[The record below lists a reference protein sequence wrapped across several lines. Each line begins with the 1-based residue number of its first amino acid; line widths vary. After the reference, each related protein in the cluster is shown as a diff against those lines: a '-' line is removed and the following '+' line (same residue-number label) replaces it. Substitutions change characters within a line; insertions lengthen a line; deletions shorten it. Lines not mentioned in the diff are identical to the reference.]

1 MILIISSIVSVCVGL
16 PVILVSSIIGK
27 LYYCLTRKK
36 QIDTSRVSFIN
47 ELTYFVN
54 HSGDLK
60 SHWIFGTIHVLER
73 PSTIFGGKSP
83 IFIIH
88 GTGSGSVNYIPFMR
102 SIPKYYDVYCID
114 LPGWGVSNNP
124 ELNESLDS
132 DSESYSDSLIYYSN
146 IIYKVMMEIHPYKD
160 SKFILLG
167 HSFGS
172 FLLSL
177 ALIQEIIPSE
187 KIEKCILSAL
197 PGLSPHISKYPYL
210 WGTLFKSSILETT
223 FKQWWAPHL
232 FCAFL
237 YPRPSSISKLI
248 LMQRFIPY
256 GEGCKLASKHIQY
269 RGIFPPVWT
278 TLTYDSLLKISNKV
292 NIVLVC
298 GYQDTIVSYVP
309 LLKISHESKGN
320 IQFYGFDCGHSPF
333 DHYPLFDIFNY
344 IIITDKEDTYK
355 SRQLLSH
362 IKKI

>member
-1 MILIISSIVSVCVGL
+1 MILILSSIVSVCIGL
-16 PVILVSSIIGK
+16 PFVLVSSVIGK

-60 SHWIFGTIHVLER
+60 SRWIFESIHVLER

-83 IFIIH
+83 VFIIH
-88 GTGSGSVNYIPFMR
+88 GTGSGSVNFIQFMR

-124 ELNESLDS
+124 ELNENLYTDTNT
-132 DSESYSDSLIYYSN
+132 DLLIYYSKM
-146 IIYKVMMEIHPYKD
+146 IYDVMMEIHPYKD

-177 ALIQEIIPSE
+177 ALIQEIIPSK
-187 KIEKCILSAL
+187 KIEKCILAAL
-197 PGLSPHISKYPYL
+197 PGLSPNISRYPYL
-210 WGTLFKSSILETT
+210 WGTLFKTSILETT
-223 FKQWWAPHL
+223 FKKWWAPHL

-256 GEGCKLASKHIQY
+256 GEGFKFASKHIQY
-269 RGIFPPVWT
+269 RGLLPPVWT
-278 TLTYDSLLKISNKV
+278 TLTYDSLLTISNKI

-309 LLKISHESKGN
+309 LLNISHESKGN
-320 IQFYGFDCGHSPF
+320 IQFYGFECGHSLF
-333 DHYPLFDIFNY
+333 DHYPCFNVFNY
-344 IIITDKEDTYK
+344 IIITDKENTYK
-355 SRQLLSH
+355 TKKVLSH
-362 IKKI
+362 KKKI